1 MTKLFAIFGLA
12 LIIGAAAT
20 GAQAIGEGQGGDG
33 NGLPTC
39 CGD

>member
-20 GAQAIGEGQGGDG
+20 GAQAIDQGAGGDTG
-33 NGLPTC
+33 GLPVC